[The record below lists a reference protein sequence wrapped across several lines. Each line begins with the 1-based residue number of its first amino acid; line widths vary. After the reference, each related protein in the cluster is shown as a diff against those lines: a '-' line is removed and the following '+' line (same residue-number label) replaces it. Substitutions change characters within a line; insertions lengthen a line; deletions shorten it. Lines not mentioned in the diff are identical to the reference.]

1 MAEGRDK
8 RCVAPEPAGN
18 SGDVSWVM
26 SHYQWEG
33 DTLLEDVSLEI
44 RDERDRVISELVCN
58 HFAINLNDLREWA
71 DQKKSDKQQM
81 FDGVLLGTP
90 DGREFY
96 VRDIPAFEAVRA
108 EIYDKEVVIKD
119 ATVTIWENT
128 KTGAVSFGWSGGEV
142 VEDESGTCM

>member
-1 MAEGRDK
+1 MAENRDM
-8 RCVAPEPAGN
+8 RCVAPEGAG
-18 SGDVSWVM
+18 SQGDISMVM

-33 DTLLEDVSLEI
+33 DTLLEDISLEI

-58 HFAINLNDLREWA
+58 HFQINLSDLGEWA
-71 DQKKSDKQQM
+71 RQKKMGRQQVY
-81 FDGVLLGTP
+81 DGIVLGTP

-96 VRDIPAFEAVRA
+96 VRDIPAFEEVRA
-108 EIYDKEVVIKD
+108 EIYDKETVVRG
-119 ATVTIWENT
+119 ATVAIWENT